1 MESEKSWEQ
10 KALVS
15 ELIQGLQIAIKLK
28 ENFNIPSSIH
38 TRDSLLQSILSSY
51 DKALL
56 ILKQNAPFS
65 NSETMHQP
73 TQTSSPQ
80 FPPKDHYEG
89 ALKDHQELKQNSKKR
104 KKMPK
109 WTEQV
114 RVKIQNGVEEPLQ
127 DDYSWRKYGQKNILN
142 AKYPRSYYR
151 CTFQKSKGC
160 FATKQVQRSEE
171 DTNVFDISYRGS
183 HVCSQGNYAVLPLK
197 LADTEEKSQGCD
209 SDVQFHHAQSSGER
223 VTNDANTLTVETDNM
238 TPHPFPSFGC
248 MPQDNHHTFLPSFVL
263 ENDPFC
269 STISQTSFFSPNTLE
284 SNYLVSPSFHLHD
297 EFDRVFDKPC
307 PDSDAAGIVL
317 ADASTINSPNFDFN
331 FSLDAVGIGANC
343 PSMPGGSS

>member
-1 MESEKSWEQ
+1 MESEKSWVQ

-15 ELIQGLQIAIKLK
+15 ELIQGLEIARKLK
-28 ENFNIPSSIH
+28 EDFNIPSSIH

-51 DKALL
+51 NKALL
-56 ILKQNAPFS
+56 ILRPNAPFS

-73 TQTSSPQ
+73 TQTSSP
-80 FPPKDHYEG
+80 HEG
-89 ALKDHQELKQNSKKR
+89 ALKDHQELKQNAKKR

-109 WTEQV
+109 WKEQV
-114 RVKIQNGVEEPLQ
+114 RVKIHNGVEEPLQ

-171 DTNVFDISYRGS
+171 DPNVFDISYRGN
-183 HVCSQGNYAVLPLK
+183 HVCSQGKDVVLSLK

-209 SDVQFHHAQSSGER
+209 SDIQFHHAQSSRER
-223 VTNDANTLTVETDNM
+223 VTNYTNTLIAETDNM
-238 TPHPFPSFGC
+238 TQHPFPSFEC
-248 MPQDNHHTFLPSFVL
+248 MTHDNHHTFLPSFVL

-269 STISQTSFFSPNTLE
+269 STISQTSFFSPNSPE

-307 PDSDAAGIVL
+307 PDSDAVGIVL
-317 ADASTINSPNFDFN
+317 ADAPTTNSPIFDFN
-331 FSLDAVGIGANC
+331 FSLDTAGIGGDC
-343 PSMPGGSS
+343 PSMPWGFHPKCP